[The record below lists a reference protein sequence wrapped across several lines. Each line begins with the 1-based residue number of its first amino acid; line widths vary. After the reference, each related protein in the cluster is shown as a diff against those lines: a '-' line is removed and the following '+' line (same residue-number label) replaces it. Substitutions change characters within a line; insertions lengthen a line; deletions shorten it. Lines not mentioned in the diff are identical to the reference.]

1 MAARKPRQLNPPLGE
16 RQGNVPTLTKDER
29 ANRNNRI
36 LALFIAGWSERDI
49 GKAVNLT
56 GQRVHQ
62 IVKAELKN
70 EVRHQ
75 QLVSDQALALYTARL
90 DTLLRAVWP
99 KVAQGDLK
107 GIETA
112 RRILE
117 QIGRLYDIEEERVG
131 ALPPVNDL
139 LNGDDGGNDP
149 RDELA
154 RYRSR
159 HARTGDGSFVH
170 DPLVSGGD

>member
-1 MAARKPRQLNPPLGE
+1 MKPKPLNPPLGE
-16 RQGNVPTLTKDER
+16 RQGNVPTLTREQR
-29 ANRNNRI
+29 QARNTRI

-49 GKAVNLT
+49 GRAPGVNLT

-62 IVKAELKN
+62 IIKAEMKN

-75 QLVSDQALALYTARL
+75 QLVSDQALALYTTRL

-159 HARTGDGSFVH
+159 HARSGDGSFVH
-170 DPLVSGGD
+170 DPMAAGGE